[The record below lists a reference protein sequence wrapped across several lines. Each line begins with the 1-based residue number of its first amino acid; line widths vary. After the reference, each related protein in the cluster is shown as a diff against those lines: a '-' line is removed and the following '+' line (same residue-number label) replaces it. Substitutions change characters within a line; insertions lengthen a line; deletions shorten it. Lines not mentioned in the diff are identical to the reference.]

1 MKTAAAAPP
10 NVGVKAAR
18 TDPEA
23 FSTAIRPSRAR
34 IDSGSGRAPSYR
46 GRSST
51 TREPAPLNSGETMR
65 LASDAVTAKEI
76 RVGGTSSPSKDPLI
90 ESLPPIA
97 AMPRSSWAAK
107 APSSAAVGWPQ
118 RRGSSPGRPKYS
130 WKLSAHAVRSAPAA
144 ARRQTDSTTARY
156 APS

>member
-1 MKTAAAAPP
+1 M
-10 NVGVKAAR
+10 
-18 TDPEA
+18 
-23 FSTAIRPSRAR
+23 
-34 IDSGSGRAPSYR
+34 
-46 GRSST
+46 
-51 TREPAPLNSGETMR
+51 NSGETMR

-97 AMPRSSWAAK
+97 AMPRSSWAAR